1 MDEAA
6 LGAYKL
12 FMNGPGG
19 ADLME
24 RLKMTE
30 AKYQM
35 EGMKSNTIEGKG
47 ISMTKI
53 GVSYEIRT
61 MLMDIIAPKS
71 KPAQSQSNR
80 STGSK

>member
-6 LGAYKL
+6 LSAYKL

-35 EGMKSNTIEGKG
+35 QGMQTNTIEGKG
-47 ISMTKI
+47 IAMTKI

-61 MLMDIIAPKS
+61 MLNDIVTPS
-71 KPAQSQSNR
+71 KPVQSQSGR
-80 STGSK
+80 SAGSK